1 MAGTTITGVT
11 DMLALS
17 EHLPEI
23 EVPTGHVLVE
33 EGGSAGS
40 IWVLV
45 SGSLQVLKGD
55 VPVNTITRPGAVVG
69 EISVLLGTRSA
80 ASVVALAP
88 CRLRHAEDGKGLLLD
103 DPGVTRLL
111 AVGLAERLN
120 FVTSYLADLK
130 EQYGD
135 APGLAMVPDV
145 LGRLTGQQG
154 SGAHPGSARDP
165 EPEY

>member
-1 MAGTTITGVT
+1 
-11 DMLALS
+11 MLALS
-17 EHLPEI
+17 THLPEI
-23 EVPTGHVLVE
+23 EVAAGHMLVE
-33 EGGSAGS
+33 EGGSSGS

-55 VPVNTITRPGAVVG
+55 MPVNVIAQSGAVVG
-69 EISVLLGTRSA
+69 EISVLLGTRSG
-80 ASVVALAP
+80 ASVVALEA

-103 DPGVTRLL
+103 NPEVTRLL

-130 EQYGD
+130 DQYGD
-135 APGLAMVPDV
+135 APGLSMVPDV
-145 LGRLTGQQG
+145 LSRLTEHQ
-154 SGAHPGSARDP
+154 SSAAHPGSARDP

>member
-1 MAGTTITGVT
+1 
-11 DMLALS
+11 MLDLS
-17 EHLPEI
+17 THLPEL
-23 EVPTGHVLVE
+23 ELAAGETLVE
-33 EGGSAGS
+33 EGGTTGA

-55 VPVNTITRPGAVVG
+55 VPVNVITQPGAVVG
-69 EISVLLGTRSA
+69 EMSVLLGTRSGA
-80 ASVVALAP
+80 TVVATET
-88 CRLRHAEDGKGLLLD
+88 CRLRHAADGKALLLD
-103 DPGVTRLL
+103 DPEVTRLL

-135 APGLAMVPDV
+135 TPGLAMVPDV
-145 LGRLTGQQG
+145 LSRLSEQRS